1 MIGTQHPW
9 HDLSPGE
16 NLPFE
21 VTAVIEIPA
30 GSRTKYELDKP
41 SGLIKVD
48 RVLFSSIHYPA
59 NYGLIPQTYYTDHD
73 PLDILVICTENLV
86 PLTIVQSRVI
96 GMMEMID
103 GGVQDNKI
111 IAVASHDI
119 SLKHIANIEDLP
131 PHTLHE
137 IKNFFEDY
145 KKLENKKVEVL
156 GFSNRESAYNCIND
170 SLISYT
176 TEIVPQLKN
185 K

>member
-59 NYGLIPQTYYTDHD
+59 NYGLIPQTYYTDND

-86 PLTIVQSRVI
+86 PLTLVQSRVI
-96 GMMEMID
+96 GIMEMLD
-103 GGVQDNKI
+103 GGIQDNKI
-111 IAVASHDI
+111 IAVASHDV
-119 SLKHIANIEDLP
+119 SLKHIENITNLP

-137 IKNFFEDY
+137 IRNFFEDY
-145 KKLENKKVEVL
+145 KKLEGKKVEVIEF
-156 GFSNRESAYNCIND
+156 GNRETAYDCINK
-170 SLISYT
+170 SVVSYT
-176 TEIVPQLKN
+176 REIVPQLKN

>member
-59 NYGLIPQTYYTDHD
+59 NYGLIPQTYYTDND

-96 GMMEMID
+96 GMMEMLD

-111 IAVASHDI
+111 IAVASHDV
-119 SLKHIANIEDLP
+119 SLKHIENIDDLP

-145 KKLENKKVEVL
+145 KKLENKKVEVE
-156 GFSNRESAYNCIND
+156 GFSDKESAYGAINA
-170 SLISYT
+170 SLKAYATDIL
-176 TEIVPQLKN
+176 PKLKN